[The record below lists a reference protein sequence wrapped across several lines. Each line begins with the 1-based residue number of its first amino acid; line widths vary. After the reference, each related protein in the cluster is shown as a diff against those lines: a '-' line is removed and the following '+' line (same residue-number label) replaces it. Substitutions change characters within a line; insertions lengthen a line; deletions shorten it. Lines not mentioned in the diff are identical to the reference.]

1 MLWASVNGGV
11 TLGMVAAHIPSS
23 SPVAGLRCA
32 CSFFRSVA
40 RAPSSLR
47 LIQERYCAV
56 DSCPV
61 EAAMFIMSV
70 QNHGCHP
77 RYAGALFE
85 IPCPISDPN
94 RVNLLLLQI
103 R

>member
-1 MLWASVNGGV
+1 MMLWASVNGGF
-11 TLGMVAAHIPSS
+11 TFGMVAEHIPSS

-32 CSFFRSVA
+32 FSFFRSVA
-40 RAPSSLR
+40 MALPSFL
-47 LIQERYCAV
+47 LITGCERYCAV
-56 DSCPV
+56 DSRPV

-85 IPCPISDPN
+85 IPCPTPDKN
-94 RVNLLLLQI
+94 
-103 R
+103 